1 VTADRLRA
9 LHQPG
14 NPVVL
19 PNAWDA
25 ASALAVERAGFPAVA
40 TSSAAVAEALGYA
53 DHEQAPVAEMFDAV
67 RRITRVVSV
76 PVTVDAEGGYGLS
89 GAELA
94 ERLADA
100 GAVGCNFEDTDHVR
114 GGIVDVSR
122 QADRVAEL
130 RAAAPDL
137 VINARVDVFLYAPDQ
152 KSVLDDGIERA
163 RAYRAA
169 GADCVYPIMAGS
181 TDVLTAFVAEAG
193 SVSVNLLPTGPT
205 VADLTAAGLA
215 RISLAT
221 GLWRLTQRFT
231 RHTLRALAAGISPY
245 ED

>member
-1 VTADRLRA
+1 MELDSTGGQVATSVVVVSTTERLRA
-9 LHQPG
+9 LHRPG
-14 NPVVL
+14 NPVLL

-53 DHEQAPVAEMFDAV
+53 DHQQAPVAEMFDAV

-76 PVTVDAEGGYGLS
+76 PVTMDAEGGYGMS
-89 GAELA
+89 GSELA

-100 GAVGCNFEDTDHVR
+100 GAVGCNFEDTDHAG

-152 KSVLDDGIERA
+152 KSVLDE
-163 RAYRAA
+163 
-169 GADCVYPIMAGS
+169 GS
-181 TDVLTAFVAEAG
+181 NG
-193 SVSVNLLPTGPT
+193 RGRTGPP
-205 VADLTAAGLA
+205 APTA
-215 RISLAT
+215 S
-221 GLWRLTQRFT
+221 T
-231 RHTLRALAAGISPY
+231 RSWPTPPRCCRRS
-245 ED
+245 